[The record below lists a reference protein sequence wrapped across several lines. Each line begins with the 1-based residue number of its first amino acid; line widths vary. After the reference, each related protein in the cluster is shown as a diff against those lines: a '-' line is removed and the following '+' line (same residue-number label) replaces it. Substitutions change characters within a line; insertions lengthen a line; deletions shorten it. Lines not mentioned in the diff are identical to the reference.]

1 MSETQNQDKR
11 KEFKQIDWNKIFTN
25 QTQNIYEP
33 LVNNIQ
39 PAVDNIF
46 KKYIYSG
53 NEDSLKSIDK
63 NVEEIKTIETEI
75 QERKRADKISGRKFA
90 NGLIFFLFFLIIG
103 LFFLLFFLNN
113 KKVIKSF
120 LIFESAKRQVIKEKI
135 AENNVTLR
143 TLFNQYSLID
153 WKNKVLNEMN
163 IKNVYGIDPKDF
175 DFFYESPGFYGFNSI
190 EKYNIRNSFYYD
202 VIYKKEYWQD
212 VVTQGTG
219 YITVKTKDGWT
230 TVPVHAYHTE
240 PTPFMD
246 TKHAINVPTNYRPD
260 LILNETADHLTLKQY
275 NKTIKKG
282 EFLLENPEF
291 YQHYNFSYND
301 KIGFIDYFKVKTQEN
316 FVEYSKYFSG
326 KKYIFRKYK
335 NNIYVSR
342 KFEENFM
349 AYSIS
354 HNWINLAFDLSKIV
368 TIDDVYSYMVQT
380 IFNVLQPTFKALTQ
394 IYLNTNIAS
403 ENYEKRDRYLSDYV
417 FDEQKSIEQANKNY
431 EFNVYEIMNKASSS
445 LKFNMKT
452 QKPAKDIG
460 ITYSELVKD
469 VNDSSGS
476 IAIKSKMFS
485 YWKEDLID
493 HVYTMG
499 IIVDVPFERFYPFSE
514 DKWIIFIPGW
524 ATQQDQNFLS
534 YQDNESESSTHYK
547 LKFMEEAG
555 DGLYDYN
562 INFLKNNRNDLLYL
576 MHLIKGSKNTILKS
590 VDHKILID
598 KDGLFVFVNDNI
610 DKNKIQ
616 QIFNIFRKN

>member
-75 QERKRADKISGRKFA
+75 QERKRANKISGRKFA

-103 LFFLLFFLNN
+103 LFFLSFFLNN

-202 VIYKKEYWQD
+202 VIYKKEYWKD
-212 VVTQGTG
+212 VVTQGIG

-291 YQHYNFSYND
+291 YQYYNFSYND

-326 KKYIFRKYK
+326 KKYIFGKYK

-493 HVYTMG
+493 HVYTRG

-555 DGLYDYN
+555 DALYDYN

-576 MHLIKGSKNTILKS
+576 MHLIKGSKNTFLKS

>member
-11 KEFKQIDWNKIFTN
+11 REFKQIDWNRIFTN

-33 LVNNIQ
+33 LVNNIR

-103 LFFLLFFLNN
+103 LFFLSFFFKN

-202 VIYKKEYWQD
+202 VIYKKEYWKD
-212 VVTQGTG
+212 IVTQGTG

-246 TKHAINVPTNYRPD
+246 IKHAINVPTNYRPD

-326 KKYIFRKYK
+326 KKYIFGKYK

-417 FDEQKSIEQANKNY
+417 FDEQKSIEQANKNC

-493 HVYTMG
+493 HVYTRG
-499 IIVDVPFERFYPFSE
+499 IVIDVPFERFYPFSE

-576 MHLIKGSKNTILKS
+576 MHLIKGSKNTFLKS

-610 DKNKIQ
+610 DKNQIQ

>member
-11 KEFKQIDWNKIFTN
+11 REFKQIDWNRIFTN
-25 QTQNIYEP
+25 QTKNIYEP
-33 LVNNIQ
+33 LVNNIR

-75 QERKRADKISGRKFA
+75 QERKRANKISGRKFA

-103 LFFLLFFLNN
+103 LFFLSFFLKN

-175 DFFYESPGFYGFNSI
+175 DFFYESTGFYGFNSI

-202 VIYKKEYWQD
+202 VIYKKEYWKD

-246 TKHAINVPTNYRPD
+246 IKHAINVPTNYRPD

-326 KKYIFRKYK
+326 KKYIFGKYK

-493 HVYTMG
+493 HVYTRG
-499 IIVDVPFERFYPFSE
+499 IVIDVPFERFYPFSE

-576 MHLIKGSKNTILKS
+576 MHLIKESKNTFLKS

-610 DKNKIQ
+610 DKNQIQ

>member
-11 KEFKQIDWNKIFTN
+11 REFKQINWNRIFTN

-63 NVEEIKTIETEI
+63 NIEEIKTIETEI
-75 QERKRADKISGRKFA
+75 EERKKTDKIIGRKFA

-103 LFFLLFFLNN
+103 LFFLSFFLKN

-120 LIFESAKRQVIKEKI
+120 LIFESEKRQIIKEKI
-135 AENNVTLR
+135 AENNVTLI

-153 WKNKVLNEMN
+153 WKNKVLNKMN

-175 DFFYESPGFYGFNSI
+175 DFFYEAPGFYGFNSI

-202 VIYKKEYWQD
+202 VIYTKEYWKD
-212 VVTQGTG
+212 IVTQGTG

-230 TVPVHAYHTE
+230 TEPVYAYHTE

-246 TKHAINVPTNYRPD
+246 VKHAINVPTNYRPD
-260 LILNETADHLTLKQY
+260 LILNETADYLTLKQY
-275 NKTIKKG
+275 NKIIKKG

-301 KIGFIDYFKVKTQEN
+301 KIGFIDYFKLKTQEN

-326 KKYIFRKYK
+326 KKYIFGKYE

-342 KFEENFM
+342 NFKENFM

-354 HNWINLAFDLSKIV
+354 HNWINSAFDLSKIV

-380 IFNVLQPTFKALTQ
+380 IFSVLQPTFKALTQ

-403 ENYEKRDRYLSDYV
+403 ENYQKRDRYLSDYV
-417 FDEQKSIEQANKNY
+417 FDEHKSMEQANKKY

-445 LKFNMKT
+445 FKFSMKT
-452 QKPAKDIG
+452 QKPAKNIG

-469 VNDSSGS
+469 VNDDSGP

-485 YWKEDLID
+485 YWKENLID
-493 HVYTMG
+493 HVYTRG
-499 IIVDVPFERFYPFSE
+499 IVVDVPFERFYPFSE

-524 ATQQDQNFLS
+524 ATQEDRNFLS
-534 YQDNESESSTHYK
+534 YKDNESESSIHYK
-547 LKFMEEAG
+547 LKFIEEAG

-576 MHLIKGSKNTILKS
+576 IHLIKASKNTFLKS

>member
-11 KEFKQIDWNKIFTN
+11 REFKQIDWNRIFTN

-33 LVNNIQ
+33 LVNNIR

-103 LFFLLFFLNN
+103 LFFLSFFLKN

-120 LIFESAKRQVIKEKI
+120 LIFESEKRQVIKEKI

-202 VIYKKEYWQD
+202 VIYKKEYWKD

-326 KKYIFRKYK
+326 KKYIFGKYK

-493 HVYTMG
+493 HVYTRG
-499 IIVDVPFERFYPFSE
+499 IVIDVPFERFYPFSE

-576 MHLIKGSKNTILKS
+576 MHLIKGSKNTFLRS

-610 DKNKIQ
+610 DKNQIQ

>member
-11 KEFKQIDWNKIFTN
+11 REFKQIDWNRIFTN
-25 QTQNIYEP
+25 QTKNIYEP
-33 LVNNIQ
+33 LVNNIR

-75 QERKRADKISGRKFA
+75 QERKRANKISGRKFA

-103 LFFLLFFLNN
+103 LFFLSFFLKN

-175 DFFYESPGFYGFNSI
+175 DFFYESTGFYGFNSI

-202 VIYKKEYWQD
+202 VIYKKEYWKD

-246 TKHAINVPTNYRPD
+246 IKHAINVPTNYRPD

-326 KKYIFRKYK
+326 KKYIFGKYK

-493 HVYTMG
+493 HVYTRG
-499 IIVDVPFERFYPFSE
+499 IVIDVPFERFYPFSE

-534 YQDNESESSTHYK
+534 YQDNESESSIHYK
-547 LKFMEEAG
+547 LKFMEEAE

-576 MHLIKGSKNTILKS
+576 MHLIKGSKNTFLKS

>member
-11 KEFKQIDWNKIFTN
+11 REFKQIDWNRIFTN

-33 LVNNIQ
+33 LVNNIR

-103 LFFLLFFLNN
+103 LFFLSFFLKN

-202 VIYKKEYWQD
+202 VIYKKEYWKD
-212 VVTQGTG
+212 IVTQGTG

-246 TKHAINVPTNYRPD
+246 IKHAINVPTNYRPD

-326 KKYIFRKYK
+326 KKYIFGKYK

-417 FDEQKSIEQANKNY
+417 FDEQKSIEQANKNC

-493 HVYTMG
+493 HVYTRG
-499 IIVDVPFERFYPFSE
+499 IVIDVPFERFYPFSE

-576 MHLIKGSKNTILKS
+576 MHLIKGSKNTFLKS

-610 DKNKIQ
+610 DKNQIQ

>member
-11 KEFKQIDWNKIFTN
+11 REFKQIDWNRIFTN

-103 LFFLLFFLNN
+103 LFFLSFFLKN

-202 VIYKKEYWQD
+202 VIYKKEYWKD

-230 TVPVHAYHTE
+230 TVPVHACHTE

-326 KKYIFRKYK
+326 KKYIFGKYK

-493 HVYTMG
+493 HVYTRG
-499 IIVDVPFERFYPFSE
+499 IVIDVPFERFYPFSE

-555 DGLYDYN
+555 DALYDYN

-576 MHLIKGSKNTILKS
+576 MHLIKGSKNTFLKS